1 MSLQNRP
8 SVKIEILKPLNTK
21 AFFEEFLTISS
32 NRYLPTCWR
41 RSPLKWASTLR
52 FSGKEAHFCER
63 TKPNHR
69 GGGTMKEKA
78 FPRYYNQ
85 AQANLA
91 EALIPSFGAGEAV
104 GRLMVAAARGQRAAR
119 EIMALREKW
128 AEEQGEAPDHQTVNV
143 LDYQGISGLA
153 QNPILTDR
161 DLEALGMLL
170 VRISELQAGN
180 GLAWEFNRIQTG
192 EWLER
197 LAFKLNLVSAA
208 EAEPE
213 KIKALIEDLAAEI
226 ERIGKILSQA
236 TPWEEPAR
244 EAAWEV
250 RKRAEERVNDL
261 MEEILENEEVSRRK
275 L

>member
-1 MSLQNRP
+1 
-8 SVKIEILKPLNTK
+8 
-21 AFFEEFLTISS
+21 
-32 NRYLPTCWR
+32 
-41 RSPLKWASTLR
+41 
-52 FSGKEAHFCER
+52 
-63 TKPNHR
+63 
-69 GGGTMKEKA
+69 MKEKA